1 MRFLHNLYKFLI
13 LIVLSSGAASYA
25 IAADTYTLKI
35 VLGTG
40 NCNGSTHTIN
50 NLTPGQTVYLDNYF
64 ENRDITW
71 PPVCANHYYAGCED
85 NATGKSHP
93 INLIENFPDRN
104 MTCNAIWRPTLS
116 CSAGTYMP
124 STDTGTS
131 QCQSCRAGYYCPGIQ
146 NVSPEMAEQG
156 ITPCPIGSYNNQT
169 GKLTCKLCDVG
180 KTNTSIG
187 QTSCNGSCAN
197 NSNVTTWETPYWD
210 NATNQPKN
218 VCTIKSCDAG
228 YHISNNKCVGNTYYV
243 TYNKNAPQSPGNYT
257 NTVSG
262 TVSNSTHTYGD
273 YSALTINTYQLTGY
287 NFNGWNTKA
296 DGSGTSYTDEYV
308 VSDLTTAQNGT
319 VTLYAQWV
327 PKTFTL
333 TIKNGTC
340 NADGVITLNPTYDK
354 EFTWQPI
361 CSRYLFLGCIDDEKG
376 TYKIQQGG
384 LSGIYRGSSNFTC
397 TAEMEPIPVTCDPG
411 EYLVSR
417 DDLDASNS
425 DDDGCRTCLGNGHFC
440 PGITAQVG
448 GDSQGLK
455 PCHIGSYNNTTGQ
468 SECTIC
474 PNGYKTQRTQSTTKN
489 SCQEPCENN
498 TDKVSTWETPQFYSS
513 NILYLCKIKEC
524 ITGYHDEDINNGTV
538 PNQCVANTYSVTY
551 KPNKPSNAS
560 NNISGTTSNTTCT
573 YDTQCALAANAYTL
587 TGWDF
592 MYWNENA
599 DGKGRSY
606 TDKVINLTTTDGGT
620 VSLYAQWKPK
630 ETSLSFDKNATDA
643 IAGTPESYTAKYDYA
658 MPRANITLPTR
669 KGYTFK
675 GYFDAAEEGT
685 QYYNA
690 DGTSARRWNKT
701 DESFTLYAQ
710 WEQCEAGYYCQGD
723 NSKLSCP
730 TAFTSDGGADDITDC
745 YLNPEIKLIDEF
757 NKDEPDLKLEDLIES
772 GTEIHWQGTTPAT

>member
-1 MRFLHNLYKFLI
+1 MVFLSQGEKKMRFLHNLYKFLI
-13 LIVLSSGAASYA
+13 LIVLSSGATSYA
-25 IAADTYTLKI
+25 IAADTYTLEI

-156 ITPCPIGSYNNQT
+156 ITPCPIGSYNN
-169 GKLTCKLCDVG
+169 
-180 KTNTSIG
+180 
-187 QTSCNGSCAN
+187 
-197 NSNVTTWETPYWD
+197 
-210 NATNQPKN
+210 
-218 VCTIKSCDAG
+218 
-228 YHISNNKCVGNTYYV
+228 
-243 TYNKNAPQSPGNYT
+243 
-257 NTVSG
+257 
-262 TVSNSTHTYGD
+262 
-273 YSALTINTYQLTGY
+273 
-287 NFNGWNTKA
+287 
-296 DGSGTSYTDEYV
+296 
-308 VSDLTTAQNGT
+308 
-319 VTLYAQWV
+319 
-327 PKTFTL
+327 
-333 TIKNGTC
+333 
-340 NADGVITLNPTYDK
+340 
-354 EFTWQPI
+354 
-361 CSRYLFLGCIDDEKG
+361 
-376 TYKIQQGG
+376 
-384 LSGIYRGSSNFTC
+384 
-397 TAEMEPIPVTCDPG
+397 
-411 EYLVSR
+411 
-417 DDLDASNS
+417 
-425 DDDGCRTCLGNGHFC
+425 
-440 PGITAQVG
+440 
-448 GDSQGLK
+448 
-455 PCHIGSYNNTTGQ
+455 TTGQ

-551 KPNKPSNAS
+551 NRNKPSKARHQVQ
-560 NNISGTTSNTTCT
+560 GTTDNSSHV
-573 YDTQCALAANAYTL
+573 YDTESALTTNGYTL
-587 TGWDF
+587 EGWDF
-592 MYWNENA
+592 RYWNENA
-599 DGKGRSY
+599 DGKGRTY
-606 TDKVINLTTTDGGT
+606 FDEQAINNLTTTNGGT
-620 VSLYAQWKPK
+620 VILYAQWKPK

-643 IAGTPESYTAKYDYA
+643 TAGTPESYTAKYDYA
-658 MPRANITLPTR
+658 MPNTDIKLPTR
-669 KGYTFK
+669 QGYTFK
-675 GYFDAAEEGT
+675 GYFDAAEGGT

-690 DGTSARRWNKT
+690 DGTSARTWNKT

-745 YLNPEIKLIDEF
+745 YLNLEIKLIDEF

-772 GTEIHWQGTTPAT
+772 GTKIHWQGTTPAT